1 MQTLDSTNP
10 KDSIGLKKTPL
21 RLVPPALLV
30 FVAHVMAL
38 GAKKYGEW
46 NWRDNK
52 VRHTVYLEA
61 AIRHLQA
68 ALDGEDA
75 DSESGLPHEAHAAA
89 CMGIVLDAKQLNC
102 LIDDRNKSGYVQ
114 GLMDSLI
121 ERSNEKALER
131 FIQLERDRSFRETL
145 EVISPSQKV
154 FPHNAGEC
162 VQPVSGGLC
171 GCRADG
177 SECNRDLC
185 EPSGSSY
192 KKDESLGPVKCD
204 CDDRRVPCQKNVL
217 PANTECEK
225 RCPVT
230 RDLYPE

>member
-114 GLMDSLI
+114 KLMDSLI
-121 ERSNEKALER
+121 ERSNAEALEA
-131 FIQLERDRSFRETL
+131 FIQLERDRSFRQAL
-145 EVISPSQKV
+145 EVISPSK
-154 FPHNAGEC
+154 
-162 VQPVSGGLC
+162 
-171 GCRADG
+171 
-177 SECNRDLC
+177 
-185 EPSGSSY
+185 GSSY
-192 KKDESLGPVKCD
+192 KKDESLGKCD

-217 PANTECEK
+217 PPQTECK
-225 RCPVT
+225 FDPMDSCPIT
-230 RDLYPE
+230 RDLHPE